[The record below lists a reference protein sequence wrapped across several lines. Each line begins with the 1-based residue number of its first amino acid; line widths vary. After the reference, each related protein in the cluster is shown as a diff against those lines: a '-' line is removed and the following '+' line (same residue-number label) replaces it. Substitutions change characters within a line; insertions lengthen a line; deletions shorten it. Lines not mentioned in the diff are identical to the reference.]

1 MSERITNGNFETC
14 SISGWTVDPRPGEA
28 YWAVYV
34 EPYPEETD
42 PCRCQ
47 LLSMTPNTFL
57 GIWQTV
63 DLTNVPQ
70 LTLTAVLHLY
80 TSEGGTPYFAV
91 LIDGVEV
98 LHVGEGWDES
108 FDIAV
113 DVSGY
118 TGTHVVKIG
127 VNAENWSA
135 GAVLSAISAIGP
147 DAPPAPV
154 AAFTA
159 YPVAGDAPLK
169 VLFADESSNTPTSWL
184 WSFGDGI
191 FSTEQNPF
199 HTYLL
204 PGVYDV
210 ALTAT
215 NAGGSDLQLEHDFVT
230 VRVPPPSAVL
240 LWKMQIGEL

>member
-1 MSERITNGNFETC
+1 
-14 SISGWTVDPRPGEA
+14 
-28 YWAVYV
+28 
-34 EPYPEETD
+34 
-42 PCRCQ
+42 
-47 LLSMTPNTFL
+47 MTPNTFL

>member
-1 MSERITNGNFETC
+1 MSERIVNGNFETC
-14 SISGWTVDPRPGEA
+14 EIAGWTVDPKRGED

-42 PCRCQ
+42 PCRCR
-47 LLSMTPNTFL
+47 LGSMTPNVFM

-63 DLTNVPQ
+63 DLTNVSQ
-70 LTLTAVLHLY
+70 LTLTAVLNLY
-80 TSEGGTPYFAV
+80 TFEGDTPYFAV
-91 LIDGVEV
+91 HIDGSEV
-98 LHVGEGWDES
+98 FRLNAGWDES
-108 FDIAV
+108 FNIAI

-118 TGTHVVKIG
+118 SGNHVVKIG
-127 VNAENWSA
+127 VNSAYTSA
-135 GAVLSAISAIGP
+135 GAVLSAISATGP

-169 VLFADESSNTPTSWL
+169 VLFADESSNIPTSWL
-184 WSFGDGI
+184 WSFGDGV
-191 FSTEQNPF
+191 FSAEQNPF

-210 ALTAT
+210 ALTAS
-215 NAGGSDLQLEHDFVT
+215 NAGGSDLKLEHAFVT
-230 VRVPPPSAVL
+230 VSVPPPSAVL